1 MKAIDIFYTCEP
13 PREEGTVENNESG
26 SGGVNGRNS
35 EQQSNIPTQ
44 WARRRQE
51 GGYFEMMRNFRGDNA
66 CVRMRNFL
74 PTKNQQGEHHLP
86 KLGKNLVCLKNRKK
100 LE

>member
-1 MKAIDIFYTCEP
+1 MGKE
-13 PREEGTVENNESG
+13 R
-26 SGGVNGRNS
+26 
-35 EQQSNIPTQ
+35 
-44 WARRRQE
+44 ARRGLLCNDGVE
-51 GGYFEMMRNFRGDNA
+51 RNFRGDNA
-66 CVRMRNFL
+66 CVRMRNVL